1 MILDSSK
8 VTFLISQTIQS
19 YVHRNSLVRFLGQ
32 LCTYSPRPC
41 STSFSIASE
50 LGTMAQH
57 IHSEYANFIESILK
71 LVHLI
76 VNWMLLH
83 SSPYIYTMGSK
94 CFIEFHEIL
103 WKTFISRKHLL
114 FFWVYNS
121 VSERQIFHSPDH
133 EKVEFDQFNVV
144 FCFFCYLESMKKF

>member
-8 VTFLISQTIQS
+8 VTILISQTIQS

-94 CFIEFHEIL
+94 CFIEFHENL
-103 WKTFISRKHLL
+103 STFLLVARQQNRPFTHLNL
-114 FFWVYNS
+114 KRLN
-121 VSERQIFHSPDH
+121 
-133 EKVEFDQFNVV
+133 
-144 FCFFCYLESMKKF
+144 

>member
-50 LGTMAQH
+50 LGTMAH
-57 IHSEYANFIESILK
+57 TEYANFIESILK

-83 SSPYIYTMGSK
+83 SSPYIYTTGSK
-94 CFIEFHEIL
+94 CSIEFHASTFVFVVCRYNR
-103 WKTFISRKHLL
+103 KTDLL
-114 FFWVYNS
+114 LN
-121 VSERQIFHSPDH
+121 RT
-133 EKVEFDQFNVV
+133 
-144 FCFFCYLESMKKF
+144 

>member
-50 LGTMAQH
+50 LGTMALH

-83 SSPYIYTMGSK
+83 SSPYIYTTGSK
-94 CFIEFHEIL
+94 CSIEFHEKFFR
-103 WKTFISRKHLL
+103 WFLL
-114 FFWVYNS
+114 AKCIYFSFRCTMV
-121 VSERQIFHSPDH
+121 RQKDRPFTQPDM
-133 EKVEFDQFNVV
+133 KRLNLTNLMWFSACFTKYFN
-144 FCFFCYLESMKKF
+144 M

>member
-32 LCTYSPRPC
+32 LCTYSPPC

-50 LGTMAQH
+50 LGTMAH
-57 IHSEYANFIESILK
+57 TEYANFIESILK

-83 SSPYIYTMGSK
+83 CSPYIFTMGLK
-94 CFIEFHEIL
+94 CFIELNFFRRL
-103 WKTFISRKHLL
+103 WLAKSIYFLL
-114 FFWVYNS
+114 LYADTT
-121 VSERQIFHSPDH
+121 ERQTLNSAEH
-133 EKVEFDQFNVV
+133 E
-144 FCFFCYLESMKKF
+144 